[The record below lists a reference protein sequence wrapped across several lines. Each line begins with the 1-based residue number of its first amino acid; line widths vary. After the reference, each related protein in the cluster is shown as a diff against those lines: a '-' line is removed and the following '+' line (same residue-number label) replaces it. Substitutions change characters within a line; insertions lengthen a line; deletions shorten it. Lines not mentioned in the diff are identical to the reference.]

1 MRRGAA
7 MGAALAVATL
17 LVALAACTTRPP
29 PAPEPALPPLPDN
42 RRIVL
47 MHPPSKERL
56 DVIYWHN
63 GRYDAAAMESI
74 GRLARDRTTGE
85 AHLIDP
91 QVIDFLFD
99 LLQRSGLP
107 SSTEIHVISGF
118 RSATTNAALIKA
130 GEQAAKQSLHLDG
143 KALDVKIPLL
153 PGAAIGEIAKT
164 MQRGG
169 AAYYPSDGHTHVD
182 TGAVRT
188 WKTR

>member
-1 MRRGAA
+1 MRAA
-7 MGAALAVATL
+7 SRLVLAALL
-17 LVALAACTTRPP
+17 LALAACATRPP
-29 PAPEPALPPLPDN
+29 APPQEPLLPPLPDN

-47 MHPPSKERL
+47 VHPPTKERL
-56 DVIYWHN
+56 DVIYWHH
-63 GRYDAAAMESI
+63 GRYDAAAMDSI
-74 GRLARDRTTGE
+74 ARLARDRTTGQS
-85 AHLIDP
+85 HPIDP

-99 LLQRSGLP
+99 LLSRAGLP
-107 SSTEIHVISGF
+107 SSTEIHVISGY
-118 RSATTNAALIKA
+118 RSPVTNAALVKA
-130 GEQAAKQSLHLDG
+130 GEQAGRQSLHLEG

-169 AAYYPSDGHTHVD
+169 AAFYPSDGHTHVD

>member
-1 MRRGAA
+1 MRAA
-7 MGAALAVATL
+7 SRLAVAAL
-17 LVALAACTTRPP
+17 LLALAACTTRPP
-29 PAPEPALPPLPDN
+29 APPEAPLPPLPDN

-47 MHPPSKERL
+47 VHPASKERV
-56 DVIYWHN
+56 DVVYWHH
-63 GRYDAAAMESI
+63 GRYDANAMESI
-74 GRLARDRTTGE
+74 ARLARDRSTGQI
-85 AHLIDP
+85 HPIDP

-99 LLQRSGLP
+99 LLSRSGLP
-107 SSTEIHVISGF
+107 SSTEIHVVSGF
-118 RSATTNAALIKA
+118 RSPTTNAALVKEN
-130 GEQAAKQSLHLDG
+130 EQAARQSLHLEG

-169 AAYYPSDGHTHVD
+169 AAFYPSDGHTHVD

>member
-1 MRRGAA
+1 MRRLLPAA
-7 MGAALAVATL
+7 CALLL
-17 LVALAACTTRPP
+17 LVACTTRPP
-29 PAPEPALPPLPDN
+29 APPEEPTLPPLPDN

-47 MHPPSKERL
+47 VHPPTKDRV
-56 DVIYWHN
+56 DVVYWHH
-63 GRYDAAAMESI
+63 GRYDANAMESI
-74 GRLARDRTTGE
+74 ARLARDRTTGE
-85 AHLIDP
+85 SHPIDP

-99 LLQRSGLP
+99 LLSRSGLP

-118 RSATTNAALIKA
+118 RSPVTNAALVKA
-130 GEQAAKQSLHLDG
+130 GEQAARQSLHLEG

-169 AAYYPSDGHTHVD
+169 AAFYPSDGHTHVD